1 MTVLYGLQLL
11 GVAVFACSG
20 AIEAGRKQLDL
31 VGVAFISSVTA
42 LGGGTV
48 RDVLLNRDAVLW
60 IADPIYLYV
69 SLGAGLLTWAFARI
83 WLPPARLLVT
93 LDAGGLALF
102 TISGMQIAENM
113 GQTAPIAVVMGVV
126 TGSVGGI
133 FRDVL
138 CGEIPLLFRLSELYV
153 SASLIGSIAYLVAK
167 TLGAPLSIAS
177 LLGAGLIFALRMAA
191 VWRGWRLPV
200 FTLPRN

>member
-1 MTVLYGLQLL
+1 MTVLYALQLL
-11 GVAVFACSG
+11 GAAVFACSG

-31 VGVAFISSVTA
+31 VGVTFVSFVTA
-42 LGGGTV
+42 MGGGTV
-48 RDVLLNRDAVLW
+48 RDVLLNRDALLW
-60 IADPIYLYV
+60 TADPIYLYV

-83 WLPPARLLVT
+83 WLPTARLLIT

-102 TISGMQIAENM
+102 TISGVQIAEHA
-113 GQTAPIAVVMGVV
+113 GQTASIAVVMGVI
-126 TGSVGGI
+126 TGSVGGV

-138 CGEIPLLFRLSELYV
+138 CGEIPLIFRRSELYV
-153 SASLIGSIAYLVAK
+153 SAALIGSIAYLGAK
-167 TLGAPLSIAS
+167 ALGASVPTAS

-200 FTLPRN
+200 FTLPRD